1 MKRQVNYCSWK
12 IGGEAG
18 FGIMASG
25 SLFTKTCMRAGLQA
39 FDYSEY
45 PSLIRGGHN
54 TYQVVV
60 ADRELYAHQT
70 AVNILVA
77 LNKETIDRHLGELT
91 PGGVIIFDTT
101 DPTLKDWDSG
111 TVSRTDVTMI

>member
-1 MKRQVNYCSWK
+1 MTRTTNNISWK

-25 SLFTKTCMRAGLQA
+25 AIFAKTCLRAGLNV

-54 TYQVVV
+54 TYQV
-60 ADRELYAHQT
+60 YASSQPVQSWRA

-77 LNKETIDRHLGELT
+77 LNRETIDQHLSEVTKNGA
-91 PGGVIIFDTT
+91 VIYDT
-101 DPTLKDWDSG
+101 G
-111 TVSRTDVTMI
+111 N